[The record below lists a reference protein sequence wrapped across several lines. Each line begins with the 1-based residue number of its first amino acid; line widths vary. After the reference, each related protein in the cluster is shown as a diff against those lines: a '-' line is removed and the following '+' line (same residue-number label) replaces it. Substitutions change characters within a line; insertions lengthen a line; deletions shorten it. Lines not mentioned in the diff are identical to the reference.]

1 MTKIKRNSIN
11 WAVVSKI
18 EKTDNGVKVEYY
30 QVIARFDYPNLA
42 EDFINKC
49 LPEEN
54 RERFQVIHMDELEQE

>member
-1 MTKIKRNSIN
+1 MIKIKRNLID

-18 EKTDNGVKVEYY
+18 EKTDDGVKVEYY
-30 QVIARFDYPNLA
+30 QVVARFDYPNLA

-54 RERFQVIHMDELEQE
+54 RDRFQIIHMDDIREE